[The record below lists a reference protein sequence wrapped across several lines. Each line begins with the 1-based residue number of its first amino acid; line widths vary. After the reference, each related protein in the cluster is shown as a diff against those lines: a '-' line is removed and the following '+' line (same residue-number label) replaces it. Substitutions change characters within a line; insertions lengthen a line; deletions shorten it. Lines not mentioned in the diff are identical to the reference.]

1 MMLSDGA
8 MTVVATDRQDCLVF
22 EVTLD
27 QVRLNATDRRHLFDR
42 FYQPRPLGA
51 DRSAYLGLGL
61 VIAQITAQWHGGQ
74 VRVDSATDGSVI
86 LYYELPLNCS

>member
-1 MMLSDGA
+1 M
-8 MTVVATDRQDCLVF
+8 F

-27 QVRLNATDRRHLFDR
+27 QVRINATDKRHLFDR
-42 FYQPRPLGA
+42 FYQPRPLGV

-61 VIAQITAQWHGGQ
+61 VIAQITALWHGGH
-74 VRVDSATDGSVI
+74 VHVGSATDGSVI